1 MQNSLPKPEGLLS
14 RKQAAEFLGNICT
27 TTLDRLKID
36 RTVIRRRV
44 FYRLDVLEKWLADHT
59 QTQAQEGSN
68 E

>member
-1 MQNSLPKPEGLLS
+1 MQKSLPKQEGLLS
-14 RKQAAEFLGNICT
+14 RKQAAEFLGRICT

-44 FYRLDVLEKWLADHT
+44 FYRLDVLEKWIAENT
-59 QTQAQEGSN
+59 RTKEGSH